1 MSIIPK
7 LIAALL
13 FSLCLIGQAAP
24 ATLPDPVRDA
34 LKRANIPLSSIGI
47 VVQQTDARTPLLS
60 LNANQAMNPASTIK
74 LLTTFASLETLGP
87 AYQWKTDAYL
97 DGKLENGVLQ
107 GNLVFKGYGDPKLT
121 LEQFWLWLRELRQR
135 GLRDIRGDIVL
146 DRSYFEAAS
155 HDPAEFD
162 NDPTRAY
169 NVGPNALL
177 LNFNA
182 LRLRLAPDAGGTGAA
197 QTSALLEPHLSG
209 YRISNRITTAAQRP
223 CSGGDTYK
231 ARLEERSI
239 VLEGTIPVDCGEVE
253 DYFSLLPHSDYF
265 FAVFSSLWNEM
276 GGTLQGGLREGSA
289 PADQAAFSTHLSPP
303 LSEVIRDINKFSNN
317 TMARQLFLTLGATA
331 HASMIVPADPDAE
344 TAIPGGAVIPVNSLT
359 PDTLPL
365 NNPGAESEPP
375 ATPAMGMP
383 QDTYPSGGLG
393 AANIE
398 RSTEAVQQWL
408 NKQQL
413 HFPELVLENGAG
425 LSRKERISPQHLAE
439 LLKHATDSPFAAELE
454 ASLPILG
461 MDGSVKKRLKDSEAA
476 GYAHLKTGTLEGVK
490 SIAGYVKAQSGRQWI
505 AVFII
510 NHPNAAAGQDA
521 QDALIDWLQKKH

>member
-1 MSIIPK
+1 MNAPLKIFS
-7 LIAALL
+7 AFLL
-13 FSLCLIGQAAP
+13 GASLTGQAAS
-24 ATLPDPVRDA
+24 ATLPESVRDA
-34 LKRANIPLSSIGI
+34 LRRANIPLSSVGI

-60 LNANQAMNPASTIK
+60 LNADQAMNPASTIK

-87 AYQWKTDAYL
+87 AYQWKTEAYL

-121 LEQFWLWLRELRQR
+121 IEQFWLWLREMRQR
-135 GLRDIRGDIVL
+135 GLREIRGDIVL
-146 DRSYFEAAS
+146 DRSFFEPAS

-182 LRLRLAPDAGGTGAA
+182 LRLRLTPDAAGTGTA
-197 QTSALLEPHLSG
+197 QTSAMLEPNLSG
-209 YRISNRITTAAQRP
+209 YLVSNRITTSAIKP

-289 PADQAAFSTHLSPP
+289 PAEQAAFSTHHSPP

-317 TMARQLFLTLGATA
+317 TMARQLFLTLGTAA
-331 HASMIVPADPDAE
+331 HASKIAPAAPDAE
-344 TAIPGGAVIPVNSLT
+344 TETPGGAVIPVNGIPP
-359 PDTLPL
+359 PDTLPSG
-365 NNPGAESEPP
+365 NPGAGSDPP
-375 ATPAMGMP
+375 AAPARSTPV
-383 QDTYPSGGLG
+383 G
-393 AANIE
+393 APPLRDDPPAASIE
-398 RSTEAVQQWL
+398 RSTEAVRQWL

-425 LSRKERISPQHLAE
+425 LSRKERISPQHRG
-439 LLKHATDSPFAAELE
+439 SAA
-454 ASLPILG
+454 
-461 MDGSVKKRLKDSEAA
+461 
-476 GYAHLKTGTLEGVK
+476 
-490 SIAGYVKAQSGRQWI
+490 
-505 AVFII
+505 
-510 NHPNAAAGQDA
+510 NAA
-521 QDALIDWLQKKH
+521 H